1 MAGDTRYDGASHYL
15 HSWSKRCLDIVAGL
29 VLLLPAAVLAGCI
42 GLIILVREGRPVLFV
57 QNRVGRDGELFKMP
71 KLRTLRT
78 DVGPYVPAAEEAIAS
93 YATSTGRLLRR
104 HKLDELP
111 QVFTVLAG
119 RMSLVGP
126 RPELPDIVATY
137 DALQRKRLLMK
148 PGLTGLW
155 QVMANHKVPIH
166 TNLKYDLY
174 YLRKASLWLD
184 IRVLIATIP
193 FVLRPGRYD
202 S

>member
-1 MAGDTRYDGASHYL
+1 M
-15 HSWSKRCLDIVAGL
+15 
-29 VLLLPAAVLAGCI
+29 LPAAVLAGCT

-93 YATSTGRLLRR
+93 YATATGRLLRR

-111 QVFTVLAG
+111 QVFTVLTG

-166 TNLKYDLY
+166 TNLKYDFY

-202 S
+202 P